1 MNVLI
6 VDELQQ
12 SIAPLGTSADGAL
25 RLVRDWVIR
34 VAGALT
40 VQGTSAA
47 ELQRNWLGEIL
58 ATEQTNSGLAAFEDE
73 TPPSTAISELR
84 RRSGLTWEQL
94 ARLFGV
100 ARRSVH
106 FWASG
111 KPMNAANEER
121 LGRLLAVV
129 RYIDRGSAP
138 ATRAAIVSA
147 SHDGVVPFGLLVK
160 DAFDDVTERLG
171 AGPGSI
177 IPTLPP
183 LSATAKMERMPPAPE
198 ERVGALHDT
207 VHHERGRA
215 HAGRA
220 ARTKSKRDGAEQ

>member
-1 MNVLI
+1 MNLV
-6 VDELQQ
+6 VDELQRP
-12 SIAPLGTSADGAL
+12 IVPLGTSADGAL
-25 RLVRDWVIR
+25 RWARDRVIS
-34 VAGALT
+34 VGGALT

-47 ELQRNWLGEIL
+47 ELQRRWPSQIL
-58 ATEQTNSGLAAFEDE
+58 ATEQTNSGLAAVEDE
-73 TPPSTAISELR
+73 IPPSAAISELR

-111 KPMNAANEER
+111 KPMNAANEQR

-129 RYIDRGSAP
+129 RYIDRGSAR
-138 ATRAAIVSA
+138 ATRAAIVTA
-147 SHDGVVPFGLLVK
+147 SPDGVIPFDLLVK

-171 AGPGSI
+171 AGPGRV

-183 LSATAKMERMPPAPE
+183 LSVTARMERMPPAPE
-198 ERVGALHDT
+198 ERVGALQDT
-207 VHHERGRA
+207 VHHESGRSR
-215 HAGRA
+215 AGRA
-220 ARTKSKRDGAEQ
+220 ARTKSKRDGADR